1 MNNKKYWSLQ
11 SLLRDSNLV
20 RDIKTVVSF
29 LLAYALAVI
38 SNGLIEEFTPASLI
52 SVAVGLGAIGTY
64 FAIRIITNEFTERG
78 TIDEEIENDDLKNKL
93 QEQRELSQQIHA
105 TKAYDVLDKY
115 NKDKYEELKKEKFNH
130 QKYVLEESIK
140 RISTQI
146 ENFNMRAIK
155 FFDFVNKRAVSRLKK
170 KLKKKKKQLDK
181 LSLANTIVKYDPVE
195 LSHLRV
201 SNYQKEEERFSEAQ
215 RYRITPQNKVRRR
228 MNTTN
233 FVKTFFFISFQGA
246 VIAQIASWRD
256 FLIFLGLM
264 TLTLVST
271 AIVAYVST
279 RRYASMNY
287 IHIIDEK
294 IQKLKWLI
302 EQQSLDTNQTV
313 DLESK
318 SKS

>member
-1 MNNKKYWSLQ
+1 MNNKRWWSLQ
-11 SLLRDSNLV
+11 TLLQDSNLV

-38 SNGLIEEFTPASLI
+38 SNGLIEEFTPASLV
-52 SVAVGLGAIGTY
+52 SVAVGLGAVGTY

-78 TIDEEIENDDLKNKL
+78 TIDEELENDDLKTKL
-93 QEQRELSQQIHA
+93 KQQRELSRQIHA

-115 NKDKYEELKKEKFNH
+115 NKDKYQELRKEKYNH
-130 QKYVLEESIK
+130 QKYDLEESIK

-155 FFDFVNKRAVSRLKK
+155 FFDFVNKHAIARLKK
-170 KLKKKKKQLDK
+170 RLKKKKKK
-181 LSLANTIVKYDPVE
+181 LSSLSLSKTVVRYEPIE

-201 SNYQKEEERFSEAQ
+201 SNYQKEEERYSEAQ
-215 RYRITPQNKVRRR
+215 RYRITPQNKIRRR

-246 VIAQIASWRD
+246 VIAQIASWRE
-256 FLIFLGLM
+256 FLIFLALM
-264 TLTLVST
+264 TLTLIST

-287 IHIIDEK
+287 IHILDEK
-294 IQKLKWLI
+294 IEKLRWLI
-302 EQQSLDTNQTV
+302 EKQSLDSK
-313 DLESK
+313 ESK
-318 SKS
+318 K